1 MNRHTRNRIIFAG
14 VILFLSALFAIASQ
28 NPLLSPTT
36 GTVSGLN
43 LTNNYN
49 GAIDSLN
56 TQNSGAVAPTN
67 QLSGAP
73 SEGNLWLDTSVSPK
87 RLKWYDGAQW
97 VIFAILDDTNHYF
110 VPVTGGGTV
119 QSIASA
125 TTTDLCTANANYPTY
140 VSITGNTTITGFGSN
155 CQVGQ
160 IKVGVFA
167 SSPAPQLTNN
177 ASSFI
182 LPNGGNNI
190 QANQGDV
197 FSAVYL
203 GSSNWRVLQYVPTS
217 GQPVGTLGS
226 ANVGNSQVGFNA
238 PLNLQIN
245 ATVSANALTVAIKT
259 NAGADAGATTPIIVP
274 FRDSTVANGDPL
286 IRTITSALSFTVAS
300 TNTMGTTSAIPFRL
314 WVTLFDNAGT
324 VAVCL
329 YNASTQSS
337 TAITVYPLEEGLV
350 ANTANSTSGGNS
362 AGTHYC
368 NVANLANKAFRI
380 IGRLDF
386 ESGEAT
392 AGTWA
397 SAPMRIV
404 LFGPGHKK
412 PGDVVQK
419 LASTFTASAT
429 ATSATKVATTT
440 ALSITP
446 TSAINPV
453 RVHAEGHLQSPSSAT
468 TSVAHAQIGRNASTN
483 LVGTTA
489 TSYQT
494 NGSANTQAVASVASM
509 TAFDDPQASA
519 SQTYT
524 VYIWSN
530 TSTTTWLGTLD
541 SVAQQSYIEV
551 EEIMGA
557 LEPAN
562 DNGLPLSMVG

>member
-1 MNRHTRNRIIFAG
+1 MIAG
-14 VILFLSALFAIASQ
+14 VRAVALAVIFVIAASTPLPASQ
-28 NPLLSPTT
+28 NNLWSPIT

-49 GAIDSLN
+49 GAIDSIN
-56 TQNSGAVAPTN
+56 TQSSGAVAPTN

-160 IKVGVFA
+160 IKVGVFT

-245 ATVSANALTVAIKT
+245 ATVAANALTVAIKT
-259 NAGADAGATTPIIVP
+259 NAGADAGATTPIIGI
-274 FRDSTVANGDPL
+274 GDGD
-286 IRTITSALSFTVAS
+286 IRHEGCHH
-300 TNTMGTTSAIPFRL
+300 NR
-314 WVTLFDNAGT
+314 
-324 VAVCL
+324 AVDYSDQC
-329 YNASTQSS
+329 
-337 TAITVYPLEEGLV
+337 
-350 ANTANSTSGGNS
+350 
-362 AGTHYC
+362 
-368 NVANLANKAFRI
+368 
-380 IGRLDF
+380 D
-386 ESGEAT
+386 
-392 AGTWA
+392 
-397 SAPMRIV
+397 
-404 LFGPGHKK
+404 
-412 PGDVVQK
+412 
-419 LASTFTASAT
+419 
-429 ATSATKVATTT
+429 
-440 ALSITP
+440 
-446 TSAINPV
+446 
-453 RVHAEGHLQSPSSAT
+453 
-468 TSVAHAQIGRNASTN
+468 
-483 LVGTTA
+483 
-489 TSYQT
+489 
-494 NGSANTQAVASVASM
+494 
-509 TAFDDPQASA
+509 
-519 SQTYT
+519 
-524 VYIWSN
+524 
-530 TSTTTWLGTLD
+530 
-541 SVAQQSYIEV
+541 
-551 EEIMGA
+551 
-557 LEPAN
+557 
-562 DNGLPLSMVG
+562 